1 MQIFSHSP
9 KKVIYSFITL
19 FLLSFTSL
27 FAQTNIGG
35 IINDYEGVV
44 SINNPGCAP
53 CDFASSCINEIRV
66 TDASAFSIGD
76 RALIIQMKGATIDQ
90 TNSVSGGNITNIGNA
105 GNYEFFEIGNKIG
118 NSIFPTTPLKRTYDT
133 PGLVQLVRVP
143 VYTGDVNITSTIQAV
158 PWNSTTNEGGVIAL
172 FVEGTLT
179 LNANIDA
186 GEIGYKGVTVNTN
199 GSPDNC
205 SINPNTQFMGPATN
219 SDKSPKGNGIVVE
232 NTSYNGGRAP
242 GANGGGGGVS
252 GDSGGGGGSNFGTG
266 GRGGNRWCD
275 TGSPALAGGLGGVSL
290 STYLN
295 QKRVFMGGAGGA
307 GFITNLNPAIAT
319 NGGGIVVIRASHIVG
334 NNYTIFAQGA
344 NSTAPGTGI
353 DGGGGGGAGGTVAF
367 NVKTYSGTININISG
382 GDGQD
387 LGTNVLH
394 GPGGGGGGGAFL
406 NNLITPPAN
415 IIINAAGGIAGV
427 HSGSQSTNTN
437 FATNGNPGGVI
448 NYYSLVENDNNDAG
462 PGGDDFSDFCDLDSD
477 NDGIL
482 DSVENGNTGFD
493 PSQDADGDGIPN
505 YLDQSDITAGFPA
518 FVDTNGDGVN
528 DVYDFDGDGIADF
541 RDLDSDNDGITDV
554 LESGGTDANL
564 DGRADGAVG
573 TTPTTQG
580 VPSSAGTGTVPLN
593 SDSNGLPNHLD
604 LDSDNDGCTDVGE
617 AGFTDQNADG
627 KLGALPTITNV
638 NGIVTGTTVV
648 NGYTGTNANV
658 TTVNTTPSATI
669 TYAGTP
675 FCSNN
680 VAAQSVTRT
689 GTAGGTYSALPAGLT
704 INSSTGAITPSTS
717 TPGAYT
723 VSYTFPP
730 NTGGCFGFTTTASV
744 TITTAPTATI
754 SYAGSPYCS
763 TVVGAQSVTRTGTA
777 GGTYSALP
785 AGLTINASTGAVT
798 PSSSTAGTYTVTYT
812 IAASGG
818 CAAFST
824 TASVTIT
831 TAPTATISYAGS
843 PYCTSLVGAQSVT
856 RTGTAGGTY
865 SALPAGLTI
874 NASTGAVTPSSSTAG
889 SYTVT
894 YTIAAS
900 GGCAAFSTTA
910 SVTITTAP
918 TATISYAGSPYCST
932 VVGAQSVT
940 RTGTAG
946 GTYSA
951 LPAGLTINASTGA
964 VTPSSSTAGTYTVTY
979 TIAASGGCAA
989 FTTTASVTITTAPTA
1004 TISYAGSPYCTSLV
1018 GAQSVTRTGTA
1029 GGTYSALP
1037 AGLTINASTGAVT
1050 PSSSTAGS
1058 YTVTYT
1064 IAASG
1069 GCAAFSTTASVT
1081 ITTAPTATISYAGSP
1096 YCSTVVGAQSVT
1108 RTGTAGGTYSA
1119 LPAGLTIN
1127 ASTGAVTPSSST
1139 AGTYTV
1145 TYTIAASGGCAAF
1158 STTASVTITAAPTA
1172 TISYAGSPYC
1182 TSLVGAQSV
1191 TRTGTAG
1198 GTYSAL
1204 PAGLTIN
1211 ASTGAVT
1218 PSSSTPGTYTV
1229 TYSIPASG
1237 GCPVFTTTASVT
1249 VTSKSSCDD

>member
-1 MQIFSHSP
+1 M
-9 KKVIYSFITL
+9 
-19 FLLSFTSL
+19 
-27 FAQTNIGG
+27 
-35 IINDYEGVV
+35 E
-44 SINNPGCAP
+44 NP
-53 CDFASSCINEIRV
+53 
-66 TDASAFSIGD
+66 
-76 RALIIQMKGATIDQ
+76 
-90 TNSVSGGNITNIGNA
+90 
-105 GNYEFFEIGNKIG
+105 
-118 NSIFPTTPLKRTYDT
+118 
-133 PGLVQLVRVP
+133 
-143 VYTGDVNITSTIQAV
+143 
-158 PWNSTTNEGGVIAL
+158 
-172 FVEGTLT
+172 
-179 LNANIDA
+179 
-186 GEIGYKGVTVNTN
+186 
-199 GSPDNC
+199 
-205 SINPNTQFMGPATN
+205 
-219 SDKSPKGNGIVVE
+219 
-232 NTSYNGGRAP
+232 SYNGGRAP

-252 GDSGGGGGSNFGTG
+252 GDSGGGGGSNFGAG

-275 TGSPALAGGLGGVSL
+275 TGAPQVSL
-290 STYLN
+290 EVLEGYHYQHILTKESLYGWCRWCRFYY
-295 QKRVFMGGAGGA
+295 QS
-307 GFITNLNPAIAT
+307 NPAIAT

-798 PSSSTAGTYTVTYT
+798 PSSSTAGILYGNVYHCCKWWMCC
-812 IAASGG
+812 IFDNCIG
-818 CAAFST
+818 
-824 TASVTIT
+824 
-831 TAPTATISYAGS
+831 Y
-843 PYCTSLVGAQSVT
+843 Y
-856 RTGTAGGTY
+856 Y
-865 SALPAGLTI
+865 HSANSHNQLRG
-874 NASTGAVTPSSSTAG
+874 
-889 SYTVT
+889 
-894 YTIAAS
+894 
-900 GGCAAFSTTA
+900 F
-910 SVTITTAP
+910 
-918 TATISYAGSPYCST
+918 PYCST

-964 VTPSSSTAGTYTVTY
+964 VTPQ
-979 TIAASGGCAA
+979 
-989 FTTTASVTITTAPTA
+989 
-1004 TISYAGSPYCTSLV
+1004 L
-1018 GAQSVTRTGTA
+1018 
-1029 GGTYSALP
+1029 
-1037 AGLTINASTGAVT
+1037 INSW
-1050 PSSSTAGS
+1050 
-1058 YTVTYT
+1058 
-1064 IAASG
+1064 IR
-1069 GCAAFSTTASVT
+1069 
-1081 ITTAPTATISYAGSP
+1081 I
-1096 YCSTVVGAQSVT
+1096 
-1108 RTGTAGGTYSA
+1108 R
-1119 LPAGLTIN
+1119 
-1127 ASTGAVTPSSST
+1127 
-1139 AGTYTV
+1139 
-1145 TYTIAASGGCAAF
+1145 
-1158 STTASVTITAAPTA
+1158 
-1172 TISYAGSPYC
+1172 
-1182 TSLVGAQSV
+1182 
-1191 TRTGTAG
+1191 
-1198 GTYSAL
+1198 
-1204 PAGLTIN
+1204 
-1211 ASTGAVT
+1211 
-1218 PSSSTPGTYTV
+1218 
-1229 TYSIPASG
+1229 
-1237 GCPVFTTTASVT
+1237 
-1249 VTSKSSCDD
+1249 